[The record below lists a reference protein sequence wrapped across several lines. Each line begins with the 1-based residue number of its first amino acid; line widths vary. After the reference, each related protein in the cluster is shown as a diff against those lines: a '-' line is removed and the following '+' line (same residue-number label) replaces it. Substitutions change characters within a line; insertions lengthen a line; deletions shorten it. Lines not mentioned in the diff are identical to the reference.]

1 MRGKFFTII
10 GIVLI
15 FGYFIMESFKDPSD
29 PTQVV
34 MVGND
39 TLGRD
44 WGAQADARD
53 REIALQNGTL
63 VEESGNQENS
73 GPANHMENSNALI
86 SEKEDP
92 YTRNKINTNNYST
105 VESGDGREVIT
116 SDNSQLQGNSSDNY
130 NYLSRRQIERGESKM
145 DEPTMITRE

>member
-1 MRGKFFTII
+1 MRGKFFTVI

-34 MVGND
+34 MIGND
-39 TLGRD
+39 TLGKD

-63 VEESGNQENS
+63 VEEGGDAENN

-92 YTRNKINTNNYST
+92 YSRSKVNMNDYSS
-105 VESGDGREVIT
+105 VQNGDGREIIT
-116 SDNSQLQGNSSDNY
+116 GVSTPEEGNSSNNY
-130 NYLSRRQIERGESKM
+130 NYLSRRQLERGESKM
-145 DEPTMITRE
+145 EEPSMITRE